1 MSIKQD
7 IVDFLKSLISI
18 IGDDTKAESYQ
29 GIVKYRWTKQ
39 DIELIHYGAKNE
51 VSIDF
56 MLAKLPKYV
65 TRRALMA
72 KARRLGY
79 AIRGGKLCSKA

>member
-18 IGDDTKAESYQ
+18 IGDDTKEERYQ

-39 DIELIHYGAKNE
+39 DIELIHYGAKSE
-51 VSIDF
+51 ASVDSV
-56 MLAKLPKYV
+56 LAKLPKYI
-65 TRRALMA
+65 TRKALMA

-79 AIRGGKLCSKA
+79 AIRGGKICSKV

>member
-18 IGDDTKAESYQ
+18 IGDDTKEERYQ

-39 DIELIHYGAKNE
+39 DIEIIHYGAKSE
-51 VSIDF
+51 VSVDSV
-56 MLAKLPKYV
+56 LAKLPKYI
-65 TRRALMA
+65 TRKALMA

-79 AIRGGKLCSKA
+79 AIRGGKICSKV